1 MKFKERKMHVHRV
14 AVRLGN
20 GRWRVEWFA
29 GEIAGLVRVLVLVAD
44 RDVKTKNDKND
55 KKKDKT

>member
-1 MKFKERKMHVHRV
+1 MHVHRV

-44 RDVKTKNDKND
+44 RDVKTKTKTKKYKNKDNDI
-55 KKKDKT
+55 